1 MFLYLLC
8 DEINQ
13 MERRRNIRDQGVRRR
28 QWGLTIVERIA
39 ENNLW
44 TTIVALL
51 TVIAALNGFNLGS
64 SQIFLKIFGFQGFQ
78 PILDEE
84 TRSGRA
90 EGIDRSSLIDIT
102 CVHCPWIGGH
112 KNGFLV
118 EKKVTHF

>member
-1 MFLYLLC
+1 
-8 DEINQ
+8 

-102 CVHCPWIGGH
+102 C
-112 KNGFLV
+112 LYYL
-118 EKKVTHF
+118 